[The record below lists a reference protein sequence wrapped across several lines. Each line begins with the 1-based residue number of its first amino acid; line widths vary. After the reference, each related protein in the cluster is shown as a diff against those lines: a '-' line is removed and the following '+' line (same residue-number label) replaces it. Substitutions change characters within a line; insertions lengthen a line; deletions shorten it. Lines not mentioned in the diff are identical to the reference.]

1 LIDLQLPNFNEY
13 LQQIFVNLI
22 KNPIM
27 EDRINILVAAGG
39 TGGHLFPALAVVE
52 QLEIL
57 TNGNLNVQFA
67 GTPNRIEAE
76 KIPALGYNF
85 FPMPITPFKGLFS
98 LQSYLLPFNLYK
110 SISICKRLIKEN
122 NIQAVIC
129 TGAYLSY
136 PAGVAASKCGVPL
149 ILMESNV
156 NPGKT
161 IKMLANKASLI
172 ITSFEE
178 TTGYF
183 VSDIRKKVK
192 MLGNPVR
199 KDILTLPTR
208 ENALQKFELEKEK
221 KTLLIFGGSLGA
233 ASINNAA
240 LSIINSIDLNQWQVI
255 WQTGKDFTIDKDLP
269 EGVKSMKFIDDM
281 ASAYAA
287 SDLVISRSGATT
299 VAELCIVGKPSV
311 LVPYPSASNN
321 EQEENAGVLEKSGAA
336 ILIKNSDA
344 IAGVPK
350 AFDDIS
356 VDEELLRNMGQKAF
370 SLAQPNAAFN
380 SAKAVL
386 QIISK

>member
-1 LIDLQLPNFNEY
+1 
-13 LQQIFVNLI
+13 
-22 KNPIM
+22 M
-27 EDRINILVAAGG
+27 ENKTNILVAAGG

-57 TNGNLNVQFA
+57 TNGKLTAHFA
-67 GTPNRIEAE
+67 GTPNRIESE

-85 FPMPITPFKGLFS
+85 YPMPITPFKGLFS
-98 LQSYLLPFNLYK
+98 MQSYLLPYNLHK
-110 SISICKRLIKEN
+110 SISICKSIIKKN
-122 NIQAVIC
+122 NIQVVIC

-161 IKMLANKASLI
+161 IKMLSHRASMI

-178 TTGYF
+178 TAGYF
-183 VSDIRKKVK
+183 DNETREKVK

-199 KDILTLPTR
+199 KDILSLPAR
-208 ENALQKFELEKEK
+208 DGAIQKFGLNSAR

-233 ASINNAA
+233 ASINSAA
-240 LSIINSIDLNQWQVI
+240 EVIIKSIDLSKWQVI
-255 WQTGKDFTIDKDLP
+255 WQTGKDYIPGSDIP
-269 EGVKSMKFIDDM
+269 EGVKSMRFIDDM
-281 ASAYAA
+281 ASAYSV

-321 EQEENAGVLEKSGAA
+321 EQEENARVLEKSGAA
-336 ILIKNSDA
+336 RLVKNSDA
-344 IAGVPK
+344 ITGVPK
-350 AFDDIS
+350 AFAEIS
-356 VDEELLRNMGQKAF
+356 VDEEHLRIMGQKAF
-370 SLAQPNAAFN
+370 SLAQPNAAIN